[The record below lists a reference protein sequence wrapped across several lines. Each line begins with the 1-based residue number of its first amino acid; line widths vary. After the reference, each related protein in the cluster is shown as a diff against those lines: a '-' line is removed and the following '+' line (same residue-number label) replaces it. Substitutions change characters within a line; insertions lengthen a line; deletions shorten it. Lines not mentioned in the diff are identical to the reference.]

1 MTTACQ
7 FAYFAATSRHIR
19 LRSRGGWCPLNAAD
33 WSPGSSQQIAPIRE
47 RWLAIPN
54 SDEEPEAE
62 QYGVTRAGSDET
74 GSGRSRRYR

>member
-7 FAYFAATSRHIR
+7 LAYFAATSRHIR
-19 LRSRGGWCPLNAAD
+19 LRSRGEWCPLHAAD
-33 WSPGSSQQIAPIRE
+33 WLLESSPQIAPIRE

-62 QYGVTRAGSDET
+62 QCGVTRAESDALET
-74 GSGRSRRYR
+74 GSGR

>member
-7 FAYFAATSRHIR
+7 LAYFAASSRGSVAMMNGIR
-19 LRSRGGWCPLNAAD
+19 LTRLIGR
-33 WSPGSSQQIAPIRE
+33 QRIALIRE
-47 RWLAIPN
+47 RWLATPN

-62 QYGVTRAGSDET
+62 QYSVTRAKSDET